1 MLFQHCRQIINRLQF
16 PLTHNL
22 PSTMPSASKAIEG
35 GQAVEIVELD
45 RSGVVQRK
53 WIHNPDN
60 TITQVRIFLVS
71 RDLDANELTNLTH

>member
-1 MLFQHCRQIINRLQF
+1 MA
-16 PLTHNL
+16 
-22 PSTMPSASKAIEG
+22 SASKAIES

-60 TITQVRIFLVS
+60 TITQVRFLLSAVIY
-71 RDLDANELTNLTH
+71 ATN